1 MTKVLGCFKTV
12 AQLTIAG
19 IKTIF
24 KKRKNGTR
32 IYILSFATIFIVF
45 LGVEN
50 AVRTIDYL
58 FYRLQYLLTDS
69 SYSNLT
75 TLQTTL
81 KLFCQVVLVPFLSG
95 YLEWRDTTILLVAI
109 SCTILSQFGTA
120 LLSQLWALY
129 LGYVLNMLWNSIT
142 TTARSNMS
150 KLMESNEIGKAF
162 TFLAIF
168 TGIIPIA
175 TKPFFAFLYKNTLE
189 TFPGA
194 YKILSASL
202 YLGILLII
210 LLTHFGLK
218 RLEKPNSPAVN
229 QEETESKV

>member
-1 MTKVLGCFKTV
+1 M
-12 AQLTIAG
+12 
-19 IKTIF
+19 
-24 KKRKNGTR
+24 
-32 IYILSFATIFIVF
+32 
-45 LGVEN
+45 
-50 AVRTIDYL
+50 
-58 FYRLQYLLTDS
+58 
-69 SYSNLT
+69 
-75 TLQTTL
+75 
-81 KLFCQVVLVPFLSG
+81 PFLSG

-218 RLEKPNSPAVN
+218 RLEEPNSPAVN